1 MTFKAKLQ
9 ETAQKNR
16 SLVCIGLDPD
26 PHLMPGIGVFEF
38 NRAIIDATLDLVC
51 AYKPNLAFYEAQG
64 IDGLTALQKTVEHIG
79 GRVPVIGDAKR
90 GDIGHTAVAY
100 ARALFEVFGFDAATV
115 NPYMGFDA
123 VQPFLAY
130 PDRAVFILCRTS
142 NPGAADF
149 QDLACSPAGAG
160 PAPRRLYQVVAQKA
174 REWNQADNVGL
185 VVGATHPEEILEV
198 RQLCPKMTLLVPG
211 IGAQGGSLER
221 AVKHGADAAG
231 GGAIFASSRQIL
243 YASTAGDFDRAARE
257 AADSM
262 RREINSILSR
272 RSAG

>member
-1 MTFKAKLQ
+1 MTFKTKLLQ
-9 ETAQKNR
+9 AARQNQ

-26 PHLMPGIGVFEF
+26 PGVMPGVGILDF
-38 NRAIIDATLDLVC
+38 NRAIVDATLDLVC

-64 IDGLTALQKTVEHIG
+64 IDGLQALRKTVEHIG

-90 GDIGHTAVAY
+90 GDIGHTADAY

-123 VQPFLAY
+123 VQPFLGY
-130 PDRAVFILCRTS
+130 RDRGVFVLCRTS

-149 QDLACSPAGAG
+149 QDLACSAGAG
-160 PAPRRLYQVVAQKA
+160 CGTQPLYRVVAEKA
-174 REWNQADNVGL
+174 REWDQAGNVGL
-185 VVGATHPEEILEV
+185 VVGATHPEEIREL
-198 RQLCPKMTLLVPG
+198 RQLCPRMPLLVPG
-211 IGAQGGSLER
+211 IGAQGGSLEL
-221 AVKHGADAAG
+221 AVRYGADADG

-243 YASTAGDFDRAARE
+243 YASAGRDFDRAARA

>member
-1 MTFKAKLQ
+1 MTFKEKLLH
-9 ETAQKNR
+9 TAQKNR

-26 PHLMPGIGVFEF
+26 PRLMPALDVLEF

-64 IDGLTALQKTVEHIG
+64 IAGLTALQKTVEHIA

-90 GDIGHTAVAY
+90 GDIGHTAGAY
-100 ARALFEVFGFDAATV
+100 ARALYEVFGFDAATV

-123 VQPFLAY
+123 VQPFLGY
-130 PDRAVFILCRTS
+130 KDRAVFVLCRTS

-149 QDLACSPAGAG
+149 QDLDCSPAGAG
-160 PAPRRLYQVVAQKA
+160 HARRLYRVVAEKA
-174 REWNQADNVGL
+174 REWNQGDNVGL
-185 VVGATHPEEILEV
+185 VVGATHPGEILEV
-198 RQLCPKMTLLVPG
+198 RQICPRMTLLVPG
-211 IGAQGGSLER
+211 IGAQGGSLEA
-221 AVKHGADAAG
+221 AVRYGTDASG

-243 YASTAGDFDRAARE
+243 YASKGSDFDRAARE
-257 AADSM
+257 AADGM

>member
-1 MTFKAKLQ
+1 MTFKAKLLQ
-9 ETAQKNR
+9 TAHKNR

-26 PHLMPGIGVFEF
+26 LRLMPALDILEF
-38 NRAIIDATLDLVC
+38 NRAIIDATLDIVC

-64 IDGLTALQKTVEHIG
+64 PAGLTALQKTVEHIA

-90 GDIGHTAVAY
+90 GDIGHTAAAY
-100 ARALFEVFGFDAATV
+100 ARALYEVFGFDAATV

-123 VQPFLAY
+123 VQPFLGY
-130 PDRAVFILCRTS
+130 RDRAVFILCRTS

-149 QDLACSPAGAG
+149 QDLDCSPAGAG
-160 PAPRRLYQVVAQKA
+160 RPRRLYRIVAEKA
-174 REWNQADNVGL
+174 RGWNQGDNVGL
-185 VVGATHPEEILEV
+185 VVGATHPEEVREV
-198 RQLCPKMTLLVPG
+198 RQLCPQMMLLVPG
-211 IGAQGGSLER
+211 LGAQGGSLDL
-221 AVKHGADAAG
+221 AVSHGVDTAG

-243 YASTAGDFDRAARE
+243 YASTGRDFDRAARE
-257 AADSM
+257 AADGL